1 MAKRLRRS
9 CPLVSPSP
17 MYQPEVALHRW
28 PRRPAAPRTDSPPP
42 RGTWGRWNCTQ
53 SLVLRKKHTL
63 SKHRIS
69 LSPCLVQHHQTSGMS
84 WMSPGTATGASSGLG
99 NGVKE
104 KGEIQDLQRGKE
116 EGADDLSEQ
125 QMWWGR
131 LGAGPGREQHLVAAA
146 ARGHRPRLPQSISW
160 KRPSLSPSVTPTLAL
175 TLRTKSP
182 KAPPALLLLVL
193 GAFSKKPHFALV

>member
-1 MAKRLRRS
+1 M
-9 CPLVSPSP
+9 CPPSP

-53 SLVLRKKHTL
+53 SLVLRKKHIIQT
-63 SKHRIS
+63 HIS
-69 LSPCLVQHHQTSGMS
+69 PSPRLVQHHQTSGTS

-99 NGVKE
+99 DGVKE

-125 QMWWGR
+125 QMWRGR
-131 LGAGPGREQHLVAAA
+131 LGAGPGREQHLVAAT
-146 ARGHRPRLPQSISW
+146 ARGHRPRLMESMSW
-160 KRPSLSPSVTPTLAL
+160 KRASLSPSVTPTLAL

-182 KAPPALLLLVL
+182 KAFLLLVL